1 MDVTK
6 MRKLCRSKR
15 GLSTVISTILMIMVV
30 MVGMSVAFG
39 MVISY
44 SDSYQ
49 RGVGSSV
56 LESVTIEETWLHGD
70 TLEFWIYNTGN
81 LPVNIKSIYVNDVPL
96 SITSFNGTSISST
109 DMLSLDGKVPI
120 GDHAHVI
127 ASWNK
132 GTGYFDFKIATER
145 GSLFKQSVGVGVSP

>member
-1 MDVTK
+1 MGVK
-6 MRKLCRSKR
+6 GMRRLVKSRR

-56 LESVTIEETWLHGD
+56 LESVTIEETWLHNGI
-70 TLEFWIYNTGN
+70 LEFWIYNTGN
-81 LPVNIKSIYVNDVPL
+81 LPINIKSIYVNDVPL
-96 SITSFNGTSISST
+96 TIVTFDGQGVSSALSIN
-109 DMLSLDGKVPI
+109 GKVPI
-120 GDHAHVI
+120 GGHDRVV
-127 ASWNK
+127 ASWDK

-145 GSLFKQSVGVGVSP
+145 GSLFKQSVRIGVNP